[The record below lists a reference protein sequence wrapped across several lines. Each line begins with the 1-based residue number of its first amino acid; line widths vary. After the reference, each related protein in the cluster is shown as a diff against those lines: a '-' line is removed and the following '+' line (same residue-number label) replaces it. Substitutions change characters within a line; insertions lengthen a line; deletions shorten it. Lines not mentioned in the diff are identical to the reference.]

1 MIELLTG
8 FKIIEACVKGR
19 LYDND
24 KNKIYLVAPIANPN
38 YNFILSIPDI
48 NLYRKIRNMVFE
60 NNDKL
65 IIVAGDWKS
74 SNLGY
79 YYFETIIYSDKQISI
94 LN

>member
-1 MIELLTG
+1 
-8 FKIIEACVKGR
+8 
-19 LYDND
+19 
-24 KNKIYLVAPIANPN
+24 
-38 YNFILSIPDI
+38 
-48 NLYRKIRNMVFE
+48 MVFE